1 MVSFLM
7 DIGLLGRVLANTN
20 LDAQGSAYSSYN
32 LVGTKK

>member
-1 MVSFLM
+1 MVSFLV
-7 DIGLLGRVLANTN
+7 DIGLIGRILANAN